1 MNNTPGKTG
10 RATASARQRRSAAP
24 KGRSRSGFVK
34 PRDIIRVRGG
44 VDRPMMIIII
54 ALLCFGLVMVFS
66 SSFASALKEKHD
78 SFYYIKRQA
87 IFAVLGVTAMIV
99 VSLFDYRIFRKLST
113 PAFLIALVLLA
124 LVPIMGLAEGVATRW
139 IKLGPIRFQPS
150 EPMKLVLV
158 LFLAHYFA
166 THQDKITD
174 YRDFKQSSVWG
185 NAIPI
190 AIVGFVCFLI
200 LLENHFSGLIIMFI
214 IGMIVIFAGGA
225 RVFWFAVSGGAISV
239 AVLIFI
245 LFTDYARKR
254 LDIFLHPENYS
265 SLDETFQT
273 LQGLNAIGS
282 GGLLGVGH
290 GNGSQKYGYVP
301 EPQNDFIFSIVC
313 EELGFVGA
321 VAIIAL
327 FMLFVWRGFVIAMR
341 APDTFSSLTVIGI
354 VGKVAIQAILNIA
367 VVTSLIP
374 NTGIPLPF
382 FSYGGSS
389 LFLLLVE
396 MGVVLAISRYS
407 YKEN

>member
-1 MNNTPGKTG
+1 MNNKT
-10 RATASARQRRSAAP
+10 ANTASAPRRNRARGP
-24 KGRSRSGFVK
+24 RERGNSGFVK
-34 PRDIIRVRGG
+34 PRDIIRIRGG
-44 VDRPMMIIII
+44 VDRTMVIIIM

-66 SSFASALKEKHD
+66 ASFAYANSKYND
-78 SFYYIKRQA
+78 SFHYIKRQA
-87 IFAVLGVTAMIV
+87 IFAIIGVVAMSV
-99 VSLFDYRIFRKLST
+99 VSLFDYRIFRKFT
-113 PAFLIALVLLA
+113 VPIFLVMLVLLA
-124 LVPIMGLAEGVATRW
+124 LVPVMGLAKGVATRW
-139 IKLGPIRFQPS
+139 IELGPIRFQPS

-166 THQDKITD
+166 THQEKIND
-174 YRDFKQSSVWG
+174 YRDFKQSSIWG
-185 NAIPI
+185 NAIPL
-190 AIVGFVCFLI
+190 AIVGIVCFLI

-225 RVFWFAVSGGAISV
+225 RIFWFAVSGGAVSV
-239 AVLIFI
+239 VVLIFI

-254 LDIFLHPENYS
+254 LDVFLHPENYS
-265 SLDETFQT
+265 SLDETWQT

-282 GGLLGVGH
+282 GGFLGVGL
-290 GNGSQKYGYVP
+290 GNGSQKYGYVS

-327 FMLFVWRGFVIAMR
+327 FVLFVWRGFTIAMR
-341 APDTFSSLTVIGI
+341 APDTFSSLVVIGI
-354 VGKVAIQAILNIA
+354 IGKVAVQAILNIA
-367 VVTSLIP
+367 VVTSMIP

-407 YKEN
+407 YKED

>member
-1 MNNTPGKTG
+1 MNKETGKAG
-10 RATASARQRRSAAP
+10 NKAASARPRRPRAP
-24 KGRSRSGFVK
+24 RTHGNSGFVK
-34 PRDIIRVRGG
+34 PRDIIRIRGG
-44 VDRPMMIIII
+44 VDRPMLIIII

-66 SSFASALKEKHD
+66 SSFASALKEKGD
-78 SFYYIKRQA
+78 SFFYIKRQA
-87 IFAVLGVTAMIV
+87 IFAVVGVVAMIV

-113 PAFLIALVLLA
+113 PAFFVMLVLLA

-139 IKLGPIRFQPS
+139 IRLGPIQFQPS

-166 THQDKITD
+166 THQDKIND
-174 YRDFKQSSVWG
+174 YRDFKKSSIWG

-190 AIVGFVCFLI
+190 AIVGLVCFLI

-239 AVLIFI
+239 VVLIFI

-254 LDIFLHPENYS
+254 LDVFLHPENYS
-265 SLDETFQT
+265 SLVETFQT

-282 GGLLGVGH
+282 GGFLGVGL

-327 FMLFVWRGFVIAMR
+327 FMLFVWRGFIIAMR

-354 VGKVAIQAILNIA
+354 IGKVAIQAILNIA
-367 VVTSLIP
+367 VVTSVIP

>member
-1 MNNTPGKTG
+1 MVDMNNKTAG
-10 RATASARQRRSAAP
+10 NTASARPRHAR
-24 KGRSRSGFVK
+24 GNRGFVK
-34 PRDIIRVRGG
+34 PRDIIRIRGG
-44 VDRPMMIIII
+44 VDRPMLIIIM

-66 SSFASALKEKHD
+66 ASFAYANSKYDD

-87 IFAVLGVTAMIV
+87 IFAVIGIIAMVT
-99 VSLFDYRIFRKLST
+99 VSLFDYRIFRKFT
-113 PAFLIALVLLA
+113 VPAFLVMLVLLA
-124 LVPIMGLAEGVATRW
+124 LVPMMGLAKGVATRW
-139 IKLGPIRFQPS
+139 IELGPIRFQPS

-158 LFLAHYFA
+158 LFMAHYFA
-166 THQDKITD
+166 THQEKINN
-174 YRDFKQSSVWG
+174 YRDFKQSSIWG
-185 NAIPI
+185 NAIPLT
-190 AIVGFVCFLI
+190 IVGVVCFLI

-225 RVFWFAVSGGAISV
+225 RVFWFAVSGGAVSV
-239 AVLIFI
+239 VVLIFI

-254 LDIFLHPENYS
+254 LDVFLHPENYS
-265 SLDETFQT
+265 SLDETWQT

-282 GGLLGVGH
+282 GGFLGVGL
-290 GNGSQKYGYVP
+290 GNGSQKYGYVS

-327 FMLFVWRGFVIAMR
+327 FVLFVWRGFIIAMR
-341 APDTFSSLTVIGI
+341 APDTFSSLVVIGI
-354 VGKVAIQAILNIA
+354 VGKVAVQAILNIA
-367 VVTSLIP
+367 VVTSMIP

>member
-1 MNNTPGKTG
+1 MNKTAGKTG
-10 RATASARQRRSAAP
+10 NSTASERPRRTHNRRT
-24 KGRSRSGFVK
+24 RSRNGFVK
-34 PRDIIRVRGG
+34 PRDIIRIRGG
-44 VDRPMMIIII
+44 VDRPMIIII
-54 ALLCFGLVMVFS
+54 MALLCFGLVMVFS
-66 SSFASALKEKHD
+66 ASFATALCEKGD
-78 SFYYIKRQA
+78 SFFYIKRQA
-87 IFAVLGVTAMIV
+87 IFAVIGIIAMIV
-99 VSLFDYRIFRKLST
+99 VSLFDYRIFRKFST
-113 PAFLIALVLLA
+113 PFFFVLLVLLA
-124 LVPIMGLAEGVATRW
+124 LVPVMGLAEGVATRW
-139 IKLGPIRFQPS
+139 IEIGPIVFQPS

-158 LFLAHYFA
+158 LFLANYFA
-166 THQDKITD
+166 THQDKINN
-174 YRDFKQSSVWG
+174 YRDFKQSSIWG

-190 AIVGFVCFLI
+190 AIVGLVCFLI

-225 RVFWFAVSGGAISV
+225 RIFWFAVSGGAVSV
-239 AVLIFI
+239 VVLIFI
-245 LFTDYARKR
+245 LFTNYAKER
-254 LDIFLHPENYS
+254 LDIWLHPENYS
-265 SLDETFQT
+265 ALDETFQT

-282 GGLLGVGH
+282 GGFLGVGL
-290 GNGSQKYGYVP
+290 GNGSQKYGFVP

-327 FMLFVWRGFVIAMR
+327 FMLFVWRGFIIAMR
-341 APDTFSSLTVIGI
+341 APDTFSSLVVIGI
-354 VGKVAIQAILNIA
+354 IGKVAVQAILNIG

-407 YKEN
+407 YK